1 MGCGTTGKNAER
13 ITNEV
18 REQAKL
24 LNWTGLEFP
33 TSVKHIGKFGK
44 QNADVAVNVFGY
56 ETEGKKEYVYPLRI
70 SGLQREQVV
79 NLMLIS
85 NGEKS
90 HYCWIKD
97 VGRLLSLQTTDRGH
111 NKKIDCL
118 GCLNCFATSTALE
131 DHEGYCKSNDVVK
144 VEMPARGTSLE
155 FDKFHKKMRV
165 PFVVYAD
172 FESFIKPIDT
182 CQSDPSMPYTA
193 QYQHHSPSSFCYYFK
208 CYDDQLYSSKLV
220 TFTIEKD
227 DDDVVRAFIV
237 LLESN
242 VKNIYDKFFKFPKKM
257 NWIDFEKEKF
267 NAATI
272 CHICGENF
280 KDKTNF
286 NHAHVAQKINY
297 FGGPRKC
304 MLFKAQ
310 MDDFK
315 KVRDHCHIA
324 GEFRGAAHS
333 LCNFRCQIPSFIPVV
348 FHNLSV

>member
-1 MGCGTTGKNAER
+1 MLESMANFQRLGSNSLFTSIVHLAIYTVKYEPIRGSSYIALPTKLAVKKVIVNLKNEDNECFKWAVARALNPIGKNAER

-33 TSVKHIGKFGK
+33 TSVKLIGKFGK

-56 ETEGKKEYVYPLRI
+56 ETEGKKECVCPLRI

-85 NGEKS
+85 DGEKS

-111 NKKIDCL
+111 NKKFDCL
-118 GCLNCFATSTALE
+118 RCLNCFATSTALE
-131 DHEGYCKSNDVVK
+131 NHEGYCKSNDVVK
-144 VEMPARGTSLE
+144 VEMPVRGTSLE

-165 PFVVYAD
+165 PFVVFVD

-208 CYDDQLYSSKLV
+208 CYDDQLSILAIILV
-220 TFTIEKD
+220 SWSHL
-227 DDDVVRAFIV
+227 R
-237 LLESN
+237 LRR
-242 VKNIYDKFFKFPKKM
+242 M
-257 NWIDFEKEKF
+257 MM
-267 NAATI
+267 
-272 CHICGENF
+272 
-280 KDKTNF
+280 
-286 NHAHVAQKINY
+286 
-297 FGGPRKC
+297 
-304 MLFKAQ
+304 ML
-310 MDDFK
+310 
-315 KVRDHCHIA
+315 
-324 GEFRGAAHS
+324 
-333 LCNFRCQIPSFIPVV
+333 
-348 FHNLSV
+348 